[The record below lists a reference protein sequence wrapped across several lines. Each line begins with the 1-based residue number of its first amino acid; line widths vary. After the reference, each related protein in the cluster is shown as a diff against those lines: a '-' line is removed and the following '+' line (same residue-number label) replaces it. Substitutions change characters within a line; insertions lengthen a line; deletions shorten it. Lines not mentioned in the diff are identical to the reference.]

1 MSATI
6 IRLTPRSKIP
16 SANGSPNAIEEA
28 PAADPSDAFL
38 EGTRV
43 RLLLEGLRAQQET
56 LLSVIESLRIPTLQ
70 AHPDFGRSAAA
81 LEATSIQALAEVGLL
96 IRCGTALLRR
106 HRKTQSV

>member
-16 SANGSPNAIEEA
+16 SANGSPNTVEQA

-43 RLLLEGLRAQQET
+43 RLLLKGLRAQQET
-56 LLSVIESLRIPTLQ
+56 LLSVIEGLRVPKLQ
-70 AHPDFGRSAAA
+70 AHSNLGRSATD
-81 LEATSIQALAEVGLL
+81 LEVTSTKVLVEVGLL
-96 IRCGTALLRR
+96 IQHGTAVLRR
-106 HRKTQSV
+106 LEKASS

>member
-16 SANGSPNAIEEA
+16 SANGSPNTVEQA

-56 LLSVIESLRIPTLQ
+56 LLSVIEGLRAPALQ
-70 AHPDFGRSAAA
+70 AHPNLGRSATD
-81 LEATSIQALAEVGLL
+81 LEATSIRALADVGLL
-96 IRCGTALLRR
+96 IRHGTAILRR
-106 HRKTQSV
+106 QEKARA